1 MKMSKTLII
10 VLALLLGWG
19 GGPLAAQQSDTG
31 MTTGECIAL
40 FNEADTNGDNVLS
53 QQEIA
58 AADFDTNTGV
68 SRSEFVSECQGS

>member
-1 MKMSKTLII
+1 MSRALII
-10 VLALLLGWG
+10 VLAIMLAL
-19 GGPLAAQQSDTG
+19 GGPVAAQQSETA

-58 AADFDTNTGV
+58 AADLDTNPGV
-68 SRSEFVSECQGS
+68 SRSEFVSDCQGS

>member
-1 MKMSKTLII
+1 MSRTLLI
-10 VLALLLGWG
+10 VVILMLGLA
-19 GGPLAAQQSDTG
+19 GPLAAQQTDTG
-31 MTTGECIAL
+31 MTAGECIAL

-58 AADFDTNTGV
+58 AADLDTNTGV